1 MPRPILAVISRSA
14 IRHNLSVV
22 RRHAP
27 GSKVWGVVKAN
38 AYGHG
43 LERVI
48 KALDQADG
56 LAMLDLAEAKRV
68 RDAGYDRPIL
78 LLEGIFGEQD
88 LEAVR
93 ALSLTPAIHTREQI
107 QLLARLP
114 SNARLPVYL
123 KINTGMNRLGFAP
136 HEVREAY
143 ATLKAMGQ
151 VASISLMTHFANA
164 ELQHGTDQA
173 VAVFDEATSG
183 LPGERSL
190 SNSAATLLQSGTHR
204 DWVRPGIMLYG
215 ASPADDRSAASFQ
228 LRAAMTLQS
237 AIISVRDLKPGD
249 SVGYGSRYTARAPT
263 KVGVVA
269 CGYADGYPRLAAE
282 NTPVLVEGQI
292 VPLIGRVSMD
302 MITVDLSRVPHA
314 AIGSPVELWGDQIPV
329 DQVAAAAGTSG
340 YELLCALAP
349 RVPVQDAD

>member
-22 RRHAP
+22 RRKAP

-56 LAMLDLAEAKRV
+56 LALLDLAEAKRA
-68 RDAGYDRPIL
+68 REAGYDRPIL
-78 LLEGIFGEQD
+78 LLEGIFGESD

-93 ALSLTPAIHTREQI
+93 AFNLTVAIHNREQI
-107 QLLARLP
+107 ELFARLP
-114 SNARLPVYL
+114 ASARVPVYL

-136 HEVREAY
+136 HETREAY
-143 ATLKAMGQ
+143 ATLKAMSQ
-151 VASISLMTHFANA
+151 VKSISLMTHFANA
-164 ELQHGTDQA
+164 EMDHGTDQA
-173 VAVFDEATSG
+173 TALFDEATAG
-183 LPGERSL
+183 LAGERSL
-190 SNSAATLLQSGTHR
+190 SNSAATLLQPNAHR

-215 ASPADDRSAASFQ
+215 ASPAEDKSAASLG
-228 LRAAMTLQS
+228 LRAAMTLSS
-237 AIISVRDLKPGD
+237 AIISVRDLKAGD
-249 SVGYGSRYTARAPT
+249 SIGYGSRYTARGPIR
-263 KVGVVA
+263 VGVIA

-302 MITVDLSRVPHA
+302 MMTVDLSTVPGVA
-314 AIGSPVELWGDQIPV
+314 VGTAVELWGDHVPV
-329 DQVAAAAGTSG
+329 DQVAATAGTSG

-349 RVPVQDAD
+349 RVPVQQAD